1 MAERQIFENGVDKL
15 DVAEELFALT
25 KKLDDAGYTS
35 YGDMTWYAAGY
46 IKELEEKL
54 SGAGKRMYS

>member
-1 MAERQIFENGVDKL
+1 MAERPIFENGVDKL

-25 KKLDDAGYTS
+25 KKLDDAGYSS

-46 IKELEEKL
+46 IRELEKKL
-54 SGAGKRMYS
+54 DKVGKRMYS